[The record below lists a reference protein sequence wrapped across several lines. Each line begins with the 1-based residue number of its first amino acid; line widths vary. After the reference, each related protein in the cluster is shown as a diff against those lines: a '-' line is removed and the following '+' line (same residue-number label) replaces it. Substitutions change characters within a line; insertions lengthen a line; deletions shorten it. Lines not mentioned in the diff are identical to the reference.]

1 MGEVLIVAVSLYAF
15 AMVSDRLS
23 MSPVTAPM
31 VFTTI
36 GLIVGTGGLGW
47 FDLDLE
53 AVSVSILVE
62 ATLVLVLFT
71 DAIRIDLRALR
82 HQATFPARLLAIGLP
97 LTIVFGTIV
106 AVLLFDEL
114 TWPEAALVAA
124 VLAPTDA
131 ALGQAVVSNQRL
143 PVRIRQGLNAES
155 GLNDGI
161 MVPVVT
167 VLLAIAAAETQSSGY
182 DVWGEFII
190 RQVGFGLLSGVVIGL
205 AGGWIL
211 HRRAVANHVEGTY
224 RQLATLAVAA
234 AAFTTAELLEGNGFI
249 AAFVAGLAFGHIA
262 REQCEGISNFTQDES
277 ELLASTSFL
286 LFGAVVAGPLIDQLD
301 WQVALY
307 AVASL
312 TIIRMVPALIGMTG
326 SGTLLETRL
335 FVGWFGPRGLASIL
349 FALFVL
355 EHLDNPNTPTIF
367 LVATWTVLA
376 SIYAHGLTASPWAGH
391 LAARLA
397 DAPATMPEMHPVE
410 EMPTRRP
417 LP

>member
-23 MSPVTAPM
+23 MSPVTGPM

-47 FDLDLE
+47 FDLDIE
-53 AVSVSILVE
+53 AESVSIVVE

-82 HQATFPARLLAIGLP
+82 DQATFPARLLAIGLP

-131 ALGQAVVSNQRL
+131 ALGHAVVSNQRL
-143 PVRIRQGLNAES
+143 PVRIRQGLNVES

-190 RQVGFGLLSGVVIGL
+190 RQVGFGLLSGVVIGP

-211 HRRAVANHVEGTY
+211 HRRAVANHVEGIY

-234 AAFTTAELLEGNGFI
+234 AAFATAELLEGNGFI

-262 REQCEGISNFTQDES
+262 REQRESIANFTQDES

-286 LFGAVVAGPLIDQLD
+286 LFGAAVAGPLIDQLD

-335 FVGWFGPRGLASIL
+335 FAGWFGPRGLASIL

-397 DAPATMPEMHPVE
+397 DAPATVPEMHPVE

>member
-1 MGEVLIVAVSLYAF
+1 MGEVLIVALSLYAF

-23 MSPVTAPM
+23 MSPITAPM

-97 LTIVFGTIV
+97 LAIVFGTIV

-205 AGGWIL
+205 AGAWIL
-211 HRRAVANHVEGTY
+211 HRRAVANHVEGIY

-262 REQCEGISNFTQDES
+262 REQCEGISDFTQDES

-286 LFGAVVAGPLIDQLD
+286 LFGAVVAGSLIDQLD

-355 EHLDNPNTPTIF
+355 EHLDSPNTTTIF
-367 LVATWTVLA
+367 LIATWTVLA
-376 SIYAHGLTASPWAGH
+376 SIYAHGLTASPWARH

-397 DAPATMPEMHPVE
+397 DAPATMAEMHPVE
-410 EMPTRRP
+410 EMPTRRS

>member
-1 MGEVLIVAVSLYAF
+1 
-15 AMVSDRLS
+15 
-23 MSPVTAPM
+23 
-31 VFTTI
+31 
-36 GLIVGTGGLGW
+36 
-47 FDLDLE
+47 
-53 AVSVSILVE
+53 
-62 ATLVLVLFT
+62 
-71 DAIRIDLRALR
+71 
-82 HQATFPARLLAIGLP
+82 
-97 LTIVFGTIV
+97 
-106 AVLLFDEL
+106 
-114 TWPEAALVAA
+114 
-124 VLAPTDA
+124 
-131 ALGQAVVSNQRL
+131 
-143 PVRIRQGLNAES
+143 
-155 GLNDGI
+155 
-161 MVPVVT
+161 
-167 VLLAIAAAETQSSGY
+167 
-182 DVWGEFII
+182 
-190 RQVGFGLLSGVVIGL
+190 
-205 AGGWIL
+205 
-211 HRRAVANHVEGTY
+211 VANHVEGIY

-234 AAFTTAELLEGNGFI
+234 AAFATAELLEGNGFI

-262 REQCEGISNFTQDES
+262 REQRESIANFTQDES

-286 LFGAVVAGPLIDQLD
+286 LFGAAVAGPLIDQLD

-335 FVGWFGPRGLASIL
+335 FAGWFGPRGLASIL

-397 DAPATMPEMHPVE
+397 DAPATVPEMHPVE

>member
-1 MGEVLIVAVSLYAF
+1 MGEVLIVALSLYAF

-23 MSPVTAPM
+23 MSPITAPM

-47 FDLDLE
+47 FDLDVE
-53 AVSVSILVE
+53 AESVSIVVE

-97 LTIVFGTIV
+97 LAIVFGTIV

-211 HRRAVANHVEGTY
+211 HRRAVANHVEGIY

-262 REQCEGISNFTQDES
+262 REQCEGISDFTQDES

-335 FVGWFGPRGLASIL
+335 FAGWFGPRGLASIL

-355 EHLDNPNTPTIF
+355 EHLDNPNPPTIF
-367 LVATWTVLA
+367 LIPPWTVLA
-376 SIYAHGLTASPWAGH
+376 SIYAHGLTASPWARH

>member
-1 MGEVLIVAVSLYAF
+1 MGEVLIVALSLYAF
-15 AMVSDRLS
+15 AMVSNRLS
-23 MSPVTAPM
+23 MSPITAPM

-97 LTIVFGTIV
+97 LAIVFGTIV

-167 VLLAIAAAETQSSGY
+167 VLLAIAA
-182 DVWGEFII
+182 
-190 RQVGFGLLSGVVIGL
+190 
-205 AGGWIL
+205 
-211 HRRAVANHVEGTY
+211 
-224 RQLATLAVAA
+224 
-234 AAFTTAELLEGNGFI
+234 
-249 AAFVAGLAFGHIA
+249 
-262 REQCEGISNFTQDES
+262 
-277 ELLASTSFL
+277 
-286 LFGAVVAGPLIDQLD
+286 
-301 WQVALY
+301 
-307 AVASL
+307 VASL

-355 EHLDNPNTPTIF
+355 EHLDGPNTPTIF
-367 LVATWTVLA
+367 LIATWTVLA
-376 SIYAHGLTASPWAGH
+376 SIYAHGLTASPWARH

-410 EMPTRRP
+410 EMPTRR
-417 LP
+417 

>member
-23 MSPVTAPM
+23 MSPVTGPM

-47 FDLDLE
+47 FDLDIE
-53 AVSVSILVE
+53 AESVSIVVE

-82 HQATFPARLLAIGLP
+82 DQATFPARLLAIGLP

-131 ALGQAVVSNQRL
+131 ALGHAVVSNQRL
-143 PVRIRQGLNAES
+143 PVRIRQGLNVES

-211 HRRAVANHVEGTY
+211 HRRAVANHVEGIY

-234 AAFTTAELLEGNGFI
+234 AAFATAELLEGNGFI

-262 REQCEGISNFTQDES
+262 REQRESIANFTQDES

-286 LFGAVVAGPLIDQLD
+286 LFGAAVAGPLIDQLD

-335 FVGWFGPRGLASIL
+335 FAGWFGPRGLASIL

-397 DAPATMPEMHPVE
+397 DAPATVPEMHPVE

>member
-15 AMVSDRLS
+15 AMVSGRLS

-71 DAIRIDLRALR
+71 DAIRIDLRTRR

-167 VLLAIAAAETQSSGY
+167 VLLGIAAAESQPSGY
-182 DVWGEFII
+182 GVWGEFII
-190 RQVGFGLLSGVVIGL
+190 RQVGFGLLSGVVVGL

-211 HRRAVANHVEGTY
+211 HRRAVANHVEGLY
-224 RQLATLAVAA
+224 RPLATLAVAA

-262 REQCEGISNFTQDES
+262 REQCEGMSTFTQDEG

-286 LFGAVVAGPLIDQLD
+286 LFGAVVAGSLIDQLD

-312 TIIRMVPALIGMTG
+312 TIIRMVPVLIGMTG

-367 LVATWTVLA
+367 LVATWTVLG
-376 SIYAHGLTASPWAGH
+376 SIYAHGLTASRWAGR

>member
-15 AMVSDRLS
+15 AMVSARLS
-23 MSPVTAPM
+23 MSPVTAAM

-53 AVSVSILVE
+53 AESVSIVVE

-114 TWPEAALVAA
+114 TWPEAALLAA

-182 DVWGEFII
+182 DVWGEFMI

-211 HRRAVANHVEGTY
+211 HRRAVANHVEGIY

-234 AAFTTAELLEGNGFI
+234 AAFATAELLEGNGFI

-262 REQCEGISNFTQDES
+262 REQCEGITDFTQDES
-277 ELLASTSFL
+277 ELLASSSFL

-355 EHLDNPNTPTIF
+355 EHLDSPNTPTIF

-391 LAARLA
+391 LATRLA

>member
-1 MGEVLIVAVSLYAF
+1 MGEVLIVALSLYAF
-15 AMVSDRLS
+15 AMVSGRLS

-97 LTIVFGTIV
+97 LAIVFGTIV

-211 HRRAVANHVEGTY
+211 HRRAVANHVEGIY

-262 REQCEGISNFTQDES
+262 REQCEGISDFTQDES

-367 LVATWTVLA
+367 LIATWTVLA
-376 SIYAHGLTASPWAGH
+376 SIYAHGLTASPWARH

-410 EMPTRRP
+410 EMPTRRS

>member
-31 VFTTI
+31 VFTTT

-53 AVSVSILVE
+53 AESVSVLVE

-82 HQATFPARLLAIGLP
+82 HQASFPARLLAIGLP
-97 LTIVFGTIV
+97 LTIAFGTV
-106 AVLLFDEL
+106 AAVLLFDEL
-114 TWPEAALVAA
+114 TWPEAALLAA

-131 ALGQAVVSNQRL
+131 ALGHAVVSNQRL

-182 DVWGEFII
+182 DVWGELII

-205 AGGWIL
+205 ARGWIL
-211 HRRAVANHVEGTY
+211 HRRAVANRVVPVGSVDDRVRASAHALVRRSHGSSGSLRTPVGRSSPPQATRPRSNGTWC
-224 RQLATLAVAA
+224 RTEPPRRRHGRHRCRSSN
-234 AAFTTAELLEGNGFI
+234 AESGCGVGLLLWSR
-249 AAFVAGLAFGHIA
+249 AGRRL
-262 REQCEGISNFTQDES
+262 RVSSCERSRAWRS
-277 ELLASTSFL
+277 
-286 LFGAVVAGPLIDQLD
+286 
-301 WQVALY
+301 
-307 AVASL
+307 
-312 TIIRMVPALIGMTG
+312 
-326 SGTLLETRL
+326 
-335 FVGWFGPRGLASIL
+335 
-349 FALFVL
+349 
-355 EHLDNPNTPTIF
+355 
-367 LVATWTVLA
+367 
-376 SIYAHGLTASPWAGH
+376 
-391 LAARLA
+391 
-397 DAPATMPEMHPVE
+397 
-410 EMPTRRP
+410 
-417 LP
+417 

>member
-1 MGEVLIVAVSLYAF
+1 
-15 AMVSDRLS
+15 
-23 MSPVTAPM
+23 
-31 VFTTI
+31 
-36 GLIVGTGGLGW
+36 
-47 FDLDLE
+47 
-53 AVSVSILVE
+53 
-62 ATLVLVLFT
+62 LFT

-167 VLLAIAAAETQSSGY
+167 VLLGIAAAESQPSGY
-182 DVWGEFII
+182 GVWGEFII
-190 RQVGFGLLSGVVIGL
+190 RQVGFGLLSGVVVGL

-211 HRRAVANHVEGTY
+211 HRRAVANHVEGLY
-224 RQLATLAVAA
+224 RPLATLAVAA

-262 REQCEGISNFTQDES
+262 REQCEGMSTFTQDEG

-286 LFGAVVAGPLIDQLD
+286 LFGAVVAGSLIDQLD

-367 LVATWTVLA
+367 LVATWTVLG
-376 SIYAHGLTASPWAGH
+376 SIYAHGLTASRWAGR

>member
-23 MSPVTAPM
+23 MSPVTGPM
-31 VFTTI
+31 VFTTV

-47 FDLDLE
+47 FDLDIE
-53 AVSVSILVE
+53 AESVSIVVE

-82 HQATFPARLLAIGLP
+82 DQATFPARLLAIGLP

-131 ALGQAVVSNQRL
+131 ALGHAVVSNQRL
-143 PVRIRQGLNAES
+143 PVRIRQGLNVES

-211 HRRAVANHVEGTY
+211 HRRAVANHVEGIY

-234 AAFTTAELLEGNGFI
+234 AAFATAELLEGNGFI

-262 REQCEGISNFTQDES
+262 REQRESIANFTQDES

-286 LFGAVVAGPLIDQLD
+286 LFGAAVAGPLIDQLD

-335 FVGWFGPRGLASIL
+335 FAGWFGPRGLASIL

-397 DAPATMPEMHPVE
+397 DAPATVPEMHPVE

>member
-23 MSPVTAPM
+23 MSPVTGPM

-47 FDLDLE
+47 FDLDIE
-53 AVSVSILVE
+53 AESVSIVVE

-82 HQATFPARLLAIGLP
+82 DQATFPARLLAIGLP

-131 ALGQAVVSNQRL
+131 ALGHAVVSNQRL
-143 PVRIRQGLNAES
+143 PVRIRQGLNVES

-211 HRRAVANHVEGTY
+211 HRRAVANHVEGIY

-234 AAFTTAELLEGNGFI
+234 AAFATAELLEGNGFI

-262 REQCEGISNFTQDES
+262 REQRESIANFTQDES

-286 LFGAVVAGPLIDQLD
+286 IFGAAVAGPLIDQLD

-335 FVGWFGPRGLASIL
+335 FAGWFGPRGLASIL

-397 DAPATMPEMHPVE
+397 DAPATVPEMHPVE